1 MTREGWRGL
10 CAPVR
15 KGAVANRGT
24 KAPPTLARPFY
35 LVFAVCF
42 ALAPALACAQA
53 PSPTPVSAESVE
65 GRSAQRAES
74 ERTKMYQAGLAY
86 GRWLDG
92 VAERS
97 GSEFLQRRAVGHIT
111 LMRLLACGVALA
123 VLGLLTGWFLWFV
136 RRRAGAIESNERQS
150 WLALAAAAVRKPL
163 ALLVCVLGGFLAFM
177 PIVAG
182 ISSEPYRLFFAS
194 TLTAFLYA
202 GRVIAVLWLI
212 FQIIRAIEK
221 RMRHWAQE
229 SGSVLNNVIVPVA
242 GQTLRLALPLLAVI
256 LLLPLLE
263 LPERWSWVTQKGFGI
278 LLIVSLAFLII
289 RGMRAVQIAL
299 LREHRMDVPDNYT
312 ARRIYT
318 QVSVIRKIVISIVV
332 IIGIG
337 SILMMF
343 DPVRQLGT
351 SILASAGIAGIIL
364 GFAAQKTLGNLLA
377 GIQIALS
384 QPILIDDVV
393 VVEGEFGRIEDIT
406 LTFVTIR
413 TWDLRRLVVPITYFI
428 EKPFQNWSRKSD
440 EILGAIYLYLDYQVP
455 LGDLRQELKRLAEKN
470 ENWDRKVCTL
480 AVTDTKPNTIEVR
493 AVVSSLN
500 ASTNFDLRCQ
510 VREGL
515 IEFLRESYPESLPQM
530 RMTLRRE
537 AENPAAH
544 PSHPVQGEGR
554 EHERGSSAPG
564 LIPEKTDGAAG

>member
-1 MTREGWRGL
+1 MNAEGGR
-10 CAPVR
+10 
-15 KGAVANRGT
+15 
-24 KAPPTLARPFY
+24 LARLFC
-35 LVFAVCF
+35 LWLAVCL
-42 ALAPALACAQA
+42 ALAPALAVAQE
-53 PSPTPVSAESVE
+53 PTPTPLPAESVE

-74 ERTKMYQAGLAY
+74 ERTKMYQAGRAY
-86 GRWLDG
+86 GEWLDG
-92 VAERS
+92 VAARS
-97 GSEFLQRRAVGHIT
+97 GSEFLQRRAVDHIT
-111 LMRLLACGVALA
+111 WMRLLACGAAL
-123 VLGLLTGWFLWFV
+123 VLLGSLTGWFLWFV
-136 RRRAGAIESNERQS
+136 RRRAGMIESSEQQS

-177 PIVAG
+177 PIVAR
-182 ISSEPYRLFFAS
+182 ISSEPYRVFFVN

-212 FQIIRAIEK
+212 FQMIRAIEK

-242 GQTLRLALPLLAVI
+242 GQTLRLAVPLLAVI

-278 LLIVSLAFLII
+278 LLIVSLSFLII
-289 RGMRAVQIAL
+289 RGVRAVQIAL
-299 LREHRMDVPDNYT
+299 LREHHMDVPDNYT

-318 QVSVIRKIVISIVV
+318 QVSVIRKIVISMVV
-332 IIGIG
+332 IVGIG

-364 GFAAQKTLGNLLA
+364 GFAAQKTLGNFLA

-413 TWDLRRLVVPITYFI
+413 TWDLRRLVVPITYFL

-455 LGDLRQELKRLAEKN
+455 LGELRQELKRLAEKN
-470 ENWDRKVCTL
+470 ENWDHKVCNL
-480 AVTDTKPNTIEVR
+480 VVTDTKPNTIEVR

-500 ASTNFDLRCQ
+500 ASTNFDLRCR

-515 IEFLRESYPESLPQM
+515 IEFLRERYPESLPQV
-530 RMTLRRE
+530 RMTLRRDTGN
-537 AENPAAH
+537 AAAH
-544 PSHPVQGEGR
+544 SPHPAEDEGS
-554 EHERGSSAPG
+554 EHEHGSSAPG
-564 LIPEKTDGAAG
+564 LLSGKTDGTVG